1 MKRLIRK
8 LGNPRSDEYLDY
20 IDSHRKRVKKAWDKF
35 LKPFLQDEGYED
47 YIINEVEAD
56 ILQHDMSKYQE
67 DEFQGY
73 CNHWYPSPGYDDDS
87 DYDKAWM
94 LHKHRNPHHW
104 QYWVTLHDDGSTY
117 PIDMDFKS
125 ICNMLCDWSSFQFTA
140 DGGTAVDW
148 YNKEGDSMILSD
160 NTRDIVEDI
169 LDRCEGL

>member
-1 MKRLIRK
+1 MKRLIRN
-8 LGNPRSDEYLDY
+8 LGNPRSDEYLDQ

-67 DEFQGY
+67 DEFEGY